1 MAATNTSGLVKWN
14 AELVTGKAR
23 AQVKGN
29 MAKTLF
35 FLEGKAKRLLSV
47 RNEPRVRV
55 GRSGMRG
62 LNPSA
67 PGEPPKLVTGT
78 LRANVGTAVVET
90 ETEIIGFLGIL
101 RGPADSYGRRLEL
114 GMTGTDSAGRHINQ
128 QARPFLRPTV
138 VENQREAF
146 QRLVR

>member
-1 MAATNTSGLVKWN
+1 MRMAQTNGLVKWN

-23 AQVKGN
+23 AKVEAN
-29 MAKTLF
+29 MVLTLF
-35 FLEGKAKRLLSV
+35 FLEGKAKRKLSV

-67 PGEPPKLVTGT
+67 PGDAPKLVTGT
-78 LRANVGTAVVET
+78 LRANVGSAVVTTNE
-90 ETEIIGFLGIL
+90 EVIGFLGIL
-101 RGPADSYGRRLEL
+101 KGPAESYGRRLEL

-128 QARPFLRPTV
+128 AARPFLRPTV

-146 QRLVR
+146 QRLIR

>member
-29 MAKTLF
+29 MVKTLF

-62 LNPSA
+62 LN
-67 PGEPPKLVTGT
+67 
-78 LRANVGTAVVET
+78 
-90 ETEIIGFLGIL
+90 
-101 RGPADSYGRRLEL
+101 
-114 GMTGTDSAGRHINQ
+114 H
-128 QARPFLRPTV
+128 
-138 VENQREAF
+138 
-146 QRLVR
+146 